1 MAEVKT
7 TEAIPQKELQRLVRM
22 QAEVKEANGERS
34 GEYGEEVK
42 AASDKYGVNKKA
54 LGMVCSL
61 NRMTQEKRN
70 DVLRSFDNFVVM
82 MGWEG
87 GPDLV
92 DKMEDE
98 DETTTSSASS
108 TATVHHIN

>member
-7 TEAIPQKELQRLVRM
+7 TEAIPQDELKRLVRM

-42 AASDKYGVNKKA
+42 AAADKYGINKKA
-54 LGMVCSL
+54 LAMVCAL

-70 DVLRSFDNFVVM
+70 DVLRSFDNFIVM
-82 MGWEG
+82 MGWES

-92 DKMEDE
+92 DQMEDE
-98 DETTTSSASS
+98 DETTTSKPST
-108 TATVHHIN
+108 TATVHQLN